1 MVAVDARVEFS
12 GCAVSLPRTQF
23 MLMLGELKSGDT
35 HCSSELYIFTGDK
48 LCELKNSVLGHKYPL
63 GES

>member
-1 MVAVDARVEFS
+1 MDARVEFS
-12 GCAVSLPRTQF
+12 GCTVSLTRTPF
-23 MLMLGELKSGDT
+23 MLMLRQLKSGDT
-35 HCSSELYIFTGDK
+35 HCSSERYILTGDK